1 MMNGN
6 DQAKGKEP
14 VERVVDLFVHMP
26 IGFAVMAWKRVP
38 DLVVSVP
45 GLVNEALSKGCAQ
58 IAQAE
63 ERLSEEV
70 RKARMIGQVAVTFGG
85 RQLRR
90 EVDARLRD
98 FSQTAG
104 GLGSFLPG
112 GGGAAGSGARGD
124 GSNGAGTAAPVSATA
139 TPVEPAS
146 PAPATTTGATT
157 ATKPV
162 KSATAK
168 ASKASTATKSAK
180 SATAKSATA
189 KASKA
194 TTARKASPAKTA
206 TGATRPAAKKT
217 PAATGSSGATKANS
231 PTTAPAAPATAAA
244 LPIREYDGL
253 SASQVVSRLT
263 GLTPDELRAVRGYED
278 GSRARRTV
286 LLAIERLLA
295 DAEEAGAGQA
305 P

>member
-6 DQAKGKEP
+6 GQAKGKEP

-45 GLVNEALSKGCAQ
+45 GLVNEAVSKGCAQ

-98 FSQTAG
+98 ARQTA
-104 GLGSFLPG
+104 
-112 GGGAAGSGARGD
+112 R
-124 GSNGAGTAAPVSATA
+124 GSNGATAAGPVSATA
-139 TPVEPAS
+139 TPAEPAS
-146 PAPATTTGATT
+146 PAPTATKATKATT
-157 ATKPV
+157 ATK
-162 KSATAK
+162 
-168 ASKASTATKSAK
+168 ATKAGP
-180 SATAKSATA
+180 
-189 KASKA
+189 
-194 TTARKASPAKTA
+194 ART
-206 TGATRPAAKKT
+206 TRPAAKK
-217 PAATGSSGATKANS
+217 ATKATRSSGAAKA
-231 PTTAPAAPATAAA
+231 APAPPTPATAAD

-263 GLTPDELRAVRGYED
+263 GLTPDELRAVRIYED
-278 GSRARRTV
+278 ASRARRTV

-295 DAEEAGAGQA
+295 GAEEAGAGQA

>member
-6 DQAKGKEP
+6 GQANGKEP

-38 DLVVSVP
+38 EFVGSVP
-45 GLVNEALSKGCAQ
+45 GLVGEALTKGCAQ

-98 FSQTAG
+98 ARQGAG
-104 GLGSFLPG
+104 GVVGFMPG
-112 GGGAAGSGARGD
+112 AGGGAGDSGP
-124 GSNGAGTAAPVSATA
+124 NGAGAGPEVTAASTPSEPASAAPQTSKATRPPAKPTVARKPAKAAPAKASRPTAKTASTAKATKPTKATKATKATKTTKGPGAAKGARTATAAPAN
-139 TPVEPAS
+139 
-146 PAPATTTGATT
+146 PAPT
-157 ATKPV
+157 
-162 KSATAK
+162 SAAD
-168 ASKASTATKSAK
+168 
-180 SATAKSATA
+180 
-189 KASKA
+189 
-194 TTARKASPAKTA
+194 
-206 TGATRPAAKKT
+206 
-217 PAATGSSGATKANS
+217 
-231 PTTAPAAPATAAA
+231 

-263 GLTPDELRAVRGYED
+263 GLTPEELRAVKAYEEASRG
-278 GSRARRTV
+278 RRTV
-286 LLAIERLLA
+286 LLAIDRLL
-295 DAEEAGAGQA
+295 G
-305 P
+305 

>member
-6 DQAKGKEP
+6 GQASGKEP

-38 DLVVSVP
+38 DFVGSVP
-45 GLVNEALSKGCAQ
+45 GLVGEAVTKGCAQ

-98 FSQTAG
+98 ARQAAG
-104 GLGSFLPG
+104 GVVGFMP
-112 GGGAAGSGARGD
+112 GSGAAAGD
-124 GSNGAGTAAPVSATA
+124 SSTNGAGAGPAAGVTAAS
-139 TPVEPAS
+139 TPSEPAS
-146 PAPATTTGATT
+146 AVAQTPPAPRPPAKPAGAR
-157 ATKPV
+157 KP
-162 KSATAK
+162 AK
-168 ASKASTATKSAK
+168 AAPARASRPATKS
-180 SATAKSATA
+180 
-189 KASKA
+189 
-194 TTARKASPAKTA
+194 TTKT
-206 TGATRPAAKKT
+206 TTKT
-217 PAATGSSGATKANS
+217 TKATKA
-231 PTTAPAAPATAAA
+231 AD

-263 GLTPDELRAVRGYED
+263 GLRPEELRAVQAYEESSRG
-278 GSRARRTV
+278 RRTV
-286 LLAIERLLA
+286 LLAIDRLL
-295 DAEEAGAGQA
+295 G
-305 P
+305 